1 MTDLAAPES
10 SEQGARR
17 SSWRLPGFWPA
28 PLAIYGWLAVLILAP
43 NALLIGVSFLKA
55 SGGLVVFEPTFA
67 NFRKLLLS
75 ESVWVLLVRTIA
87 TAAGSALI
95 AALIAFPMAYYA
107 SRIMR
112 RGKVAAMVLIVI
124 PLWISLLMRVFAW
137 RLILG
142 ENGVLNSF
150 LVSTGILDAPSTAFL
165 YTPFAVF
172 LTFVYVATPYV
183 FVAAYAA
190 LERIPHNLIEASQDA
205 GAGPV
210 RTFLNVVW
218 PLARPG
224 TMIGVALAFLLA
236 VGDYVTPSMVGG
248 LDGTMLGM
256 VIASQFGLA
265 GNWPYGAALALM
277 LVVVIA
283 LLLVLTLPFMRSPGI
298 LTGEADGT
306 PASAPQDKSLGAIL
320 RRWLAFAAFCLPYIF
335 LYAPLAIIVVFSFNS
350 SQLQAFPLG
359 EFTWR
364 WYAELGNNAAMLAAL
379 RRSLYVGALVLMI
392 STVTGTGF
400 ALALA
405 FLKFRGSRIIEQ
417 LLALPVAIPGVV
429 LGISLV
435 LIAQLLAVPVGIPRV
450 VIGHATFVMPVI
462 MMIVLA
468 RLRRLDPSLAE
479 ASMDLG
485 AGRVRTLIFVLLP
498 LIRGAIIGGALLAFT
513 LSVDEVVVTLFLTGT
528 EPTLP
533 VWVWNQMRFGFT
545 PAVNAI
551 FTCIGIFTLLLILA
565 AQYLVGHAGLAGAKR
580 GRTQGT

>member
-1 MTDLAAPES
+1 MTDAVEMSAQP
-10 SEQGARR
+10 RV
-17 SSWRLPGFWPA
+17 WRLPRYWQGPF
-28 PLAIYGWLAVLILAP
+28 AIYIWLAVLILAP
-43 NALLIGVSFLKA
+43 NFLLIGVSFLKA
-55 SGGLVVFEPTFA
+55 SGGLLIFEPTFA
-67 NFRKLLLS
+67 NFQKMLLS
-75 ESVWVLLVRTIA
+75 KSVWVLLVRTIV
-87 TAAGSALI
+87 TAGASALI
-95 AALIAFPMAYYA
+95 AAVIAFPMAYYA
-107 SRIMR
+107 SRIMK
-112 RGKVAAMVLIVI
+112 RGKVTALVLIVI

-150 LVSTGILDAPSTAFL
+150 LVSAGILDKPSTAFL

-172 LTFVYVATPYV
+172 LTFVYVAIPYV

-205 GAGPV
+205 GAGPI

-224 TMIGVALAFLLA
+224 TVIGVILAFLLA

-265 GNWPYGAALALM
+265 GNWPYGSALALM
-277 LVVVIA
+277 LVIVVA
-283 LLLVLTLPFMRSPGI
+283 AVLALTLFFTRSPGI
-298 LTGEADGT
+298 LTGEADGAPVSVVESKS
-306 PASAPQDKSLGAIL
+306 PAGVIG
-320 RRWLAFAAFCLPYIF
+320 RWLAFISFCLPYVF
-335 LYAPLAIIVVFSFNS
+335 LYAPLAIIVVFSLND
-350 SQLQAFPLG
+350 SQLQAFPLT

-364 WYAELGNNAAMLAAL
+364 WYAELGDNAAMLAAL
-379 RRSLYVGALVLMI
+379 RRSLYVGALVLVI
-392 STVTGTGF
+392 STVVGTGF

-405 FLKFRGSRIIEQ
+405 FLKFRGNRVIEQ

-429 LGISLV
+429 LGIALV
-435 LIAQLLAVPVGIPRV
+435 LIAQLLSVPVGIPRV
-450 VIGHATFVMPVI
+450 VIGHATFVMPVV
-462 MMIVLA
+462 MMIVLT

-485 AGRVRTLIFVLLP
+485 AGRAKTLVFVLLP
-498 LIRGAIIGGALLAFT
+498 LIRGAIIGGALLGFT

-545 PAVNAI
+545 PSVNAI

-565 AQYLVGHAGLAGAKR
+565 AQYLMDHGAN
-580 GRTQGT
+580 RTRSN